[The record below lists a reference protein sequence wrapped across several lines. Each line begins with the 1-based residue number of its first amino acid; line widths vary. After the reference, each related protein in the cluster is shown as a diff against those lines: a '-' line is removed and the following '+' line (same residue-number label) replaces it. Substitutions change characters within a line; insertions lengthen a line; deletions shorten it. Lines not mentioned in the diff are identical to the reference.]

1 MSHLF
6 ETTIQEYVKIEKVGE
21 GTYGVVFKGRH
32 KKRGEIVVMKK
43 VKYQYH
49 DDGIPS
55 STVREISLL
64 RDLRHENIVEL
75 KDVLLEDNEIFLIFE
90 FVDMDLS
97 RFLKLHPTGINKT
110 RVRHFILQILH
121 VRIFKRGNCNNNM
134 IHCYRAFSTAM
145 RGG

>member
-6 ETTIQEYVKIEKVGE
+6 ETKIQDYVKIEKVGE

-32 KKRGEIVVMKK
+32 KKRGEIVAMKK
-43 VKYQYH
+43 VKYQYQ

-64 RDLRHENIVEL
+64 RDLRHPNIVEL
-75 KDVLLEDNEIFLIFE
+75 TDVLLEDKEIYLIFE

-97 RFLKLHPTGINKT
+97 RFLKLHPRGLDGARARN
-110 RVRHFILQILH
+110 FIHQILY
-121 VRIFKRGNCNNNM
+121 VRMFQI
-134 IHCYRAFSTAM
+134 
-145 RGG
+145 

>member
-6 ETTIQEYVKIEKVGE
+6 ETKIQDYVKIEKVGE

-32 KKRGEIVVMKK
+32 KKRGEIVAMKK
-43 VKYQYH
+43 VKCQYH

-64 RDLRHENIVEL
+64 RDLIHPNIVEL
-75 KDVLLEDNEIFLIFE
+75 TDVLLEDKEIYLIFE

-97 RFLKLHPTGINKT
+97 RFLKLHPRGLDGSRARN
-110 RVRHFILQILH
+110 FILQILH
-121 VRIFKRGNCNNNM
+121 VRMFEI
-134 IHCYRAFSTAM
+134 
-145 RGG
+145 